1 MDNGVVKESVY
12 GKLWLAPLMSADLF
26 AKLNLT
32 LINQFQKIKLMALA
46 RKYHT
51 IPYTSGLVKKQTIMS
66 QSLKYKLNYLVQ
78 MGSLLL
84 PFLIQQNARYPT

>member
-32 LINQFQKIKLMALA
+32 LINQF
-46 RKYHT
+46 
-51 IPYTSGLVKKQTIMS
+51 
-66 QSLKYKLNYLVQ
+66 
-78 MGSLLL
+78 
-84 PFLIQQNARYPT
+84 